1 MVIVQA
7 LMLLIVLGGF
17 AAGLVLTDE
26 E

>member
-7 LMLLIVLGGF
+7 LMLLIVFGGF
-17 AAGLVLTDE
+17 AAGLIVKDE